1 MPPLIPSGDHVVP
14 AIIHVVDDDASFRKS
29 LALLLQAAGYEVR
42 LYESADQM
50 LQLPLDAGPG
60 CILLDVKM
68 PGLSGPEL
76 QNDLNRLGSPLPI
89 IFLSGHASISTTVRA
104 IKAGAE
110 DFLTKPIAKADLL
123 MAIERALSRY
133 NSALVVRDQITA
145 LRIRLGKLTP
155 RERSVF
161 ELVVRGQINKQ
172 IAFQLGTTARTIKAH
187 RQKVMQKLD
196 AHSLLDLAA
205 MAEKLGFLNS
215 QENHS
220 GEHRFAATRLPD
232 SKPS

>member
-1 MPPLIPSGDHVVP
+1 MRAV
-14 AIIHVVDDDASFRKS
+14 IHVVDDDASFRKS
-29 LALLLQAAGYEVR
+29 LSLLLRVAGYEVL
-42 LYESADQM
+42 LYDSADQV

-76 QNDLNRLGSPLPI
+76 QDDLNRLGSALPI
-89 IFLSGHASISTTVRA
+89 IFLSGHTSISTIVRA

-123 MAIERALSRY
+123 TAIERALSRY
-133 NSALVVRDQITA
+133 YSAQLARDQIAA
-145 LRIRLGKLTP
+145 LRQRFQKLTP

-161 ELVVRGQINKQ
+161 ALVARGQFNKQ
-172 IAFQLGTTARTIKAH
+172 VAVGLGITERTIKAH

-205 MAEKLGFLNS
+205 IAEMLGVPKS
-215 QENHS
+215 QEISLAN
-220 GEHRFAATRLPD
+220 AATRVLDPN
-232 SKPS
+232 SS